1 LAENKETG
9 EKVALKKMTFDT
21 EDEGI
26 PSTGEEMRK
35 AESRSLVLFPRVF
48 PLSLPSSLLL
58 IDVYQHCAKFRC

>member
-26 PSTGEEMRK
+26 PSTGEQE
-35 AESRSLVLFPRVF
+35 ELSFSRLF
-48 PLSLPSSLLL
+48 SSLLSSSL
-58 IDVYQHCAKFRC
+58 SDLDDIHQHCAKFRC